1 MELNGIG
8 NRLLALRKEAGISQE
23 QIAEALGMKIC
34 TYRSIEKGRT
44 RSNEK
49 GRTLGRIDT
58 LAMLAEYFNVS
69 LDYLVCGKT
78 EIDHEVI
85 IQLNCLSETEQEKA
99 YHIMKAVIEVLK

>member
-44 RSNEK
+44 
-49 GRTLGRIDT
+49 LT

>member
-34 TYRSIEKGRT
+34 TYRSI
-44 RSNEK
+44 EK

>member
-44 RSNEK
+44 
-49 GRTLGRIDT
+49 LGRIDT

-69 LDYLVCGKT
+69 LDYLVNRSRSNHT
-78 EIDHEVI
+78 
-85 IQLNCLSETEQEKA
+85 A
-99 YHIMKAVIEVLK
+99 